1 MSLAAATAASTSTAM
16 PGGKPMNLLSRLL
29 VVACLVL
36 PFTACKKEEAPQA
49 QAQVA
54 PPLPTSSEQK
64 DWKPY
69 LEYKITPH
77 MGGITSSP
85 FVYFLPKADS
95 EDFDGMYQ
103 RQLEKL
109 QADLGRG
116 MTEGVMLVFASPAP
130 EKEVEMIE
138 AAFKDVPQ
146 GSMKGVKVVFIG
158 TPILGERVKA
168 AVEPAGVNYIFEE
181 AK

>member
-1 MSLAAATAASTSTAM
+1 
-16 PGGKPMNLLSRLL
+16 MNMFSRLL

-36 PFTACKKEEAPQA
+36 PFTACKKAEAPKTEA
-49 QAQVA
+49 VA
-54 PPLPTSSEQK
+54 AVALPTSSEQK

-69 LEYKITPH
+69 LEYKLTPY
-77 MGGITSSP
+77 MTGITSSP
-85 FVYFLPKADS
+85 FVYFLPKSDV
-95 EDFDGMYQ
+95 EGFGGMYQ

-109 QADLGRG
+109 EGDLGRG
-116 MTEGVMLVFASPAP
+116 IIEGNMLVFASPDP

-138 AAFKDVPQ
+138 TAFKAVPA

-158 TPILGERVKA
+158 TGVLGERVKA
-168 AVEPAGVNYIFEE
+168 AVEPAGCNYIFEE